1 MLTRVRAFVL
11 AVVLMVVLGSM
22 AHSFF
27 VQRAWS
33 AAAGL
38 AEGSAP
44 VAIPL
49 AARLAWAWHDLGGM
63 LRSYAALTAAAL
75 LVGFLAAGALA
86 RVSGFRSWVF
96 GAAGAS
102 AIFAMFTAMRLLL
115 GSVGIFG
122 ARGPLGLS
130 AQMAAGCLA
139 GVLFARLTPPRRQ
152 TL

>member
-1 MLTRVRAFVL
+1 
-11 AVVLMVVLGSM
+11 MVVLGST

-33 AAAGL
+33 SAAGL
-38 AEGSAP
+38 ADESAP

-49 AARLAWAWHDLGGM
+49 ADRLAWAWHDLGGM
-63 LRSYAALTAAAL
+63 LLPYAAITSAAL
-75 LVGFLAAGALA
+75 LIAFLAAGALA
-86 RVSGFRSWVF
+86 RVSGLRMGVF

-102 AIFAMFTAMRLLL
+102 GIWVMFTAMRVLT

-122 ARGPLGLS
+122 ARGTLGLT
-130 AQMAAGCLA
+130 AQMVVGCLA
-139 GVLFARLTPPRRQ
+139 GVLFARLTARRQ

>member
-11 AVVLMVVLGSM
+11 AVVLMVVLGST

-33 AAAGL
+33 TAAGL
-38 AEGSAP
+38 ADGSPP

-49 AARLAWAWHDLGGM
+49 ADRLAWAWHDLGGM
-63 LRSYAALTAAAL
+63 LLPYAALTSAAL
-75 LVGFLAAGALA
+75 LIAFLAAGALA
-86 RVSGFRSWVF
+86 RVSGLRVWMF

-102 AIFAMFTAMRLLL
+102 GIFALFTATRLLT

-130 AQMAAGCLA
+130 AQMAVGCLA
-139 GVLFARLTPPRRQ
+139 GVLFARLTPRRH
-152 TL
+152 